1 MQLTKKLKIKN
12 FIVIFLF
19 LINSATSNAQI
30 TKFTFFG
37 DSDSD
42 NGFFKHVRFTST
54 ANVFDSTGVLTIR
67 PGLMWTESIGQKFGA
82 EVITQPIG
90 GNNYAASSSRINT
103 DVTAGQAGD
112 GAWSLNKQI
121 TQYLSTTGG
130 KADPRMLYSLDDGTN
145 DLKP

>member
-1 MQLTKKLKIKN
+1 MQLTKKFKIKN

-67 PGLMWTESIGQKFGA
+67 PGLMWTESIGQKFGV
-82 EVITQPIG
+82 EVNAT
-90 GNNYAASSSRINT
+90 Y
-103 DVTAGQAGD
+103 
-112 GAWSLNKQI
+112 WWK
-121 TQYLSTTGG
+121 
-130 KADPRMLYSLDDGTN
+130 
-145 DLKP
+145 